1 MKKVGLQ
8 VKEQSGAVVST
19 LARNDLRKRKLIRTL
34 FILSFTILP
43 IVSFLLFYVYV
54 NIDAFTMAFLKPEG
68 GKLAWAGIENFKW
81 AIERILNGSTTEI
94 DNLQL
99 AFINTFKTFGVQM
112 IMYPIGIAN
121 AYFVYKKIWG
131 YKAFRV
137 IFYLPTIVSSVVV
150 SFFFTELMSPSGFFP
165 DLLSK
170 IYNLDYS
177 LYNPLTDSNFAN
189 RMVFLNLIWLGFPG
203 NLIIWGGTFSRIP
216 DSLIESARLEGI
228 GWVKELFLIIIPL
241 VWPTFALTLTL
252 SICGIFGATGQVFLL
267 TGGEYGTQT
276 VSNWM
281 YMHIVQAQN
290 PMAKPLYRISAMGL
304 MLTVV
309 SCILAFTIRK
319 FLASRITEVQY

>member
-1 MKKVGLQ
+1 M
-8 VKEQSGAVVST
+8 KEQSGAVVSA
-19 LARNDLRKRKLIRTL
+19 LARNDLRKRKLIRAL

-54 NIDAFTMAFLKPEG
+54 NIDAFAMAFQKPEN
-68 GKLAWAGIENFKW
+68 GKIVWAGLENFKW
-81 AIERILNGSTTEI
+81 AIERILSGSTVEI

-137 IFYLPTIVSSVVV
+137 MFYLPTIVSSVVV

-170 IYNLDYS
+170 IYKLDYS

-252 SICGIFGATGQVFLL
+252 SVCGIFGATGQVFLL
-267 TGGEYGTQT
+267 TGGQYGTQT

-290 PMAKPLYRISAMGL
+290 PLAKPLYRISAMGL